1 MLFLNYMVYSIQELI
16 LILNSPG
23 LKYTSS
29 GQEINMEFITAFQS
43 LSLRAVITATVVSYF
58 FMALWYSPF
67 MFGERWTK
75 ESHLTGRLLRKR
87 NSYGVYIIT
96 FMMNFFAAF
105 LLGMFLTAQP
115 AFWHG
120 VAAGFATGF
129 FWVSMFISIIYTF
142 ERRPIAL
149 YFIDC
154 GYVTFA
160 FTIMG
165 GILGGWSSFF

>member
-1 MLFLNYMVYSIQELI
+1 
-16 LILNSPG
+16 
-23 LKYTSS
+23 
-29 GQEINMEFITAFQS
+29 MEFTAAFHA

-67 MFGERWTK
+67 MFGERWTR

-87 NSYGVYIIT
+87 NTYAVYMT
-96 FMMNFFAAF
+96 TLFMNFLAALF
-105 LLGMFLTAQP
+105 LGMILTAQP
-115 AFWHG
+115 TLKYG
-120 VAAGFATGF
+120 LIAGFVAGF

-142 ERRPIAL
+142 ERRPLTL

-154 GYVTFA
+154 GYVTLA

-165 GILGGWSSFF
+165 GILGGWNSLL

>member
-1 MLFLNYMVYSIQELI
+1 
-16 LILNSPG
+16 
-23 LKYTSS
+23 
-29 GQEINMEFITAFQS
+29 MEFAAAFKAIS
-43 LSLRAVITATVVSYF
+43 IRAVLTATVISYF

-75 ESHLTGRLLRKR
+75 ESHLTGKMLRKR
-87 NSYGVYIIT
+87 NNYTVYLIT
-96 FMMNFFAAF
+96 FLMNFFAAL

-115 AFWHG
+115 TLSHG
-120 VAAGFATGF
+120 LIAGFGTGF

-142 ERRPIAL
+142 ERRPLPL

-154 GYVTFA
+154 GYVTLA

-165 GILGGWSSFF
+165 GILGGWNSFF

>member
-1 MLFLNYMVYSIQELI
+1 
-16 LILNSPG
+16 
-23 LKYTSS
+23 
-29 GQEINMEFITAFQS
+29 MEFTAAFQS

-67 MFGERWTK
+67 MFGERWTR

-87 NSYGVYIIT
+87 NTFAVYVIT
-96 FMMNFFAAF
+96 LFMNFLAAII
-105 LLGMFLTAQP
+105 LGMFLTVEP
-115 AFWHG
+115 TLTHG
-120 VAAGFATGF
+120 LIAGFGAGF

-142 ERRPIAL
+142 ERRPLAL

-154 GYVTFA
+154 GYATLA

-165 GILGGWSSFF
+165 GILGGWNSLF